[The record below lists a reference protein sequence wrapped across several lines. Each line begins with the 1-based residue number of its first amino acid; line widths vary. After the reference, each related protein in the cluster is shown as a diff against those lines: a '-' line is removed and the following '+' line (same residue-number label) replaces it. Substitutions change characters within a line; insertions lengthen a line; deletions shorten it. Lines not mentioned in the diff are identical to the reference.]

1 MHPGTIIIHPR
12 AKKSTTHEGD
22 RLILHLKFYSRVYP
36 PHVWKLPNVNAIPL
50 TMECHDLRSINK
62 KCLKN
67 HGMSRHDLELAL
79 NLVGDMVP
87 VSPLT
92 TNVCNTHHETLSAI
106 ACHF

>member
-1 MHPGTIIIHPR
+1 
-12 AKKSTTHEGD
+12 
-22 RLILHLKFYSRVYP
+22 
-36 PHVWKLPNVNAIPL
+36 
-50 TMECHDLRSINK
+50 
-62 KCLKN
+62 
-67 HGMSRHDLELAL
+67 MSQHDLELAL

>member
-1 MHPGTIIIHPR
+1 MHAGTIIIHPR
-12 AKKSTTHEGD
+12 AKKSITQEGD
-22 RLILHLKFYSRVYP
+22 RLIFHLKFHLYP
-36 PHVWKLPNVNAIPL
+36 PHVWKLPNVNAMPL

-67 HGMSRHDLELAL
+67 HGMSQHNL

-92 TNVCNTHHETLSAI
+92 TNVCNTRHETLSAI